1 MLRNGRCFKHPDG
14 SVFEVVGT
22 KKFSATYICRRH
34 TSERTTVAH
43 RYEISKVGGS
53 WKTKTERVW
62 KYKTVRV
69 ELMSVEQAKNWFFER
84 ALEKLQ

>member
-22 KKFSATYICRRH
+22 KKFSATYICKRH
-34 TSERTTVAH
+34 TSERMTVAN

-53 WKTKTERVW
+53 W

-69 ELMSVEQAKNWFFER
+69 ELMSVEQAKTWFFER
-84 ALEKLQ
+84 ALDKLQ

>member
-1 MLRNGRCFKHPDG
+1 MLRNGRCFLHPDG
-14 SVFEVVGT
+14 SVFEITGR
-22 KKFSATYICRRH
+22 KKFSALYICRRH

-43 RYEISKVGGS
+43 RYLISKIGG
-53 WKTKTERVW
+53 VW

-69 ELMSVEQAKNWFFER
+69 ELMSVEQAKTWFFER